1 MVCIYCSEN
10 TRVVNSRPQKT
21 LNSTWRR
28 RQCQKCQAIFTS
40 VEKTDY
46 ASSLR
51 VRHTEALE
59 PFLEEK
65 LLFSIHESLKHLQR
79 PAETAKELL
88 QTIVSLLLRQA
99 KDACIDRADII
110 QTTTD
115 VLGRFDAVAGMHY
128 QARYKR

>member
-1 MVCIYCSEN
+1 MVCIYCSKS

-28 RQCQKCQAIFTS
+28 RQCQECQAIFTS
-40 VEKTDY
+40 VEKADY

-51 VRHTEALE
+51 VKHTEALQ
-59 PFLEEK
+59 PFIEEK
-65 LLFSIHESLKHLQR
+65 LFMSIHESLKHLQR

-88 QTIVSLLLRQA
+88 QTIVSLLVQQSE
-99 KDACIDRADII
+99 DACISTAKII
-110 QTTTD
+110 ETTTD

>member
-1 MVCIYCSEN
+1 MVCIYCGEN

-51 VRHTEALE
+51 VRHTEALQ
-59 PFLEEK
+59 PFIEEK
-65 LLFSIHESLKHLQR
+65 LFMSIHESLKHLQK

-88 QTIVSLLLRQA
+88 QTIVSLLVRQSEN
-99 KDACIDRADII
+99 ACVSTAEII
-110 QTTTD
+110 EITAN
-115 VLGRFDAVAGMHY
+115 VLERFDAVAGMHY